1 MSDAR
6 QALAGLLAMDIAA
19 ASENLDD

>member
-19 ASENLDD
+19 AGSNLGH

>member
-19 ASENLDD
+19 AGDDLGV